1 MGPPPSNPPGIQ
13 TTKEVEKRER
23 DELVESALVTQWQP
37 GLERHRPGTPPSLQT
52 AKDAAGRALDSL
64 RQGLPKVSSKD

>member
-1 MGPPPSNPPGIQ
+1 MVGH
-13 TTKEVEKRER
+13 T
-23 DELVESALVTQWQP
+23 ELAESALVTQWQP
-37 GLERHRPGTPPSLQT
+37 GLECHRPNGTPPSLQT